1 MQAIHGSFEG
11 GNYNNGAN
19 AGAWNFNNNSGGVNS
34 NISFRVVLG
43 DLGNMF
49 SLSRIIVYGHYRVV
63 FTYEV

>member
-11 GNYNNGAN
+11 TTTAIVPMPARG
-19 AGAWNFNNNSGGVNS
+19 NFNNNSGGVNS

-49 SLSRIIVYGHYRVV
+49 INKSRY
-63 FTYEV
+63 F